1 MAWLDLVWQ
10 LAYLPNAVVVV
21 VAVWSTNCQPLIS
34 YILEDMM
41 ISLEQIF
48 LCGVPLFLEYAG
60 SQLSHSGN

>member
-10 LAYLPNAVVVV
+10 LAYLPN
-21 VAVWSTNCQPLIS
+21 VWTTNYQSLIS

-41 ISLEQIF
+41 ISLVQIF